1 MKIFGE
7 MIAMEIKVKITE
19 MRKNKGK
26 IIFDENKL
34 TSNISQT
41 DIDII
46 VTNAIELFT
55 AQGGNDE

>member
-7 MIAMEIKVKITE
+7 IITMEIKVKITE
-19 MRKNKGK
+19 LKKNKGK
-26 IIFDENKL
+26 IIIDEKGL

-46 VTNAIELFT
+46 VTNAIELLT

>member
-1 MKIFGE
+1 
-7 MIAMEIKVKITE
+7 MIIKVKITDIK
-19 MRKNKGK
+19 KNKGK
-26 IIFDENKL
+26 FVVDEEVL

-46 VTNAIELFT
+46 ATNAIELLT

>member
-1 MKIFGE
+1 
-7 MIAMEIKVKITE
+7 MEIKVKITE
-19 MRKNKGK
+19 LKKNKGK
-26 IIFDENKL
+26 IIIDEKGL

-46 VTNAIELFT
+46 VTNAIELLT